1 MNIKIQNLYKNKT
14 MIIAI
19 TIIFVLLGVYL
30 DFKAYSRIS
39 KANISKL
46 IKNVYLSVVAISYIL
61 ILSTPLMM
69 YIFINENNSTSMMK
83 FSMALLT
90 AFLAL
95 TVPRMLFNVM
105 LLLSKKRFWMLTSVV
120 VSSSVFIF
128 FLYSIF
134 VTRTDYNIKEVQ
146 LYYDNLPD
154 GFDGYRLAFISDIH
168 IGTMLNASDELEG
181 LFEMMDEAGVSAV
194 FFGGDLVNV
203 HHSEID
209 EDILGV
215 FSCLK
220 PHDGVFMVFGNHDTG
235 AYMKNSSEAKRSDN
249 MDSLEQKM
257 QSTGWVVLRDSTV
270 YIHKGSDSIA
280 VTGIDYS
287 EQLLKFRHSMN
298 AVDNV
303 EFGHIYNNVD
313 CSLFNIT
320 ISHLPHLW
328 RTICDSSYSDLTLS
342 GHIHAMQM
350 KIGSFS
356 PARFMYKEWS
366 GLYEN
371 ENGKL
376 YINDGIGCVGY
387 LARFGARPEITVIE
401 LHRK

>member
-1 MNIKIQNLYKNKT
+1 

-19 TIIFVLLGVYL
+19 TIIFVFLGVYL

-39 KANISKL
+39 KAKISKF
-46 IKNVYLSVVAISYIL
+46 IKYTYLSVVAVSYLLIS
-61 ILSTPLMM
+61 STPLVM
-69 YIFINENNSTSMMK
+69 YHFINENNSTFMMK

-90 AFLAL
+90 VFLAL
-95 TVPRMLFNVM
+95 SVPRMLFNVM
-105 LLLSKKRFWMLTSVV
+105 LLLSKKRFWMWTSVA
-120 VSSSVFIF
+120 VSSFMFIF

-134 VTRTDYNIKEVQ
+134 VTRTDYNIKEVK

-168 IGTMLNASDELEG
+168 IGTMLDASNELEG
-181 LFEMMDEAGVSAV
+181 LFEMIDEAGVSAV
-194 FFGGDLVNV
+194 FFGGDMVNV
-203 HHSEID
+203 HHSEVD
-209 EDILGV
+209 EYILGA
-215 FSCLK
+215 FSRLK
-220 PHDGVFMVFGNHDTG
+220 PRDGVLMVFGNHDTG

-249 MDSLEQKM
+249 MASLEQKM

-270 YIHKGSDSIA
+270 YIHKGNDSIA

-287 EQLLKFRHSMN
+287 EKLLKFKHSMD
-298 AVDNV
+298 AVDCV
-303 EFGHIYNNVD
+303 DFGHIYNNVD
-313 CSLFNIT
+313 DSLFNIT

-328 RTICDSSYSDLTLS
+328 HLLCDGGYSDLTLS

-350 KIGSFS
+350 KIGSLS

-366 GLYEN
+366 GLYES
-371 ENGKL
+371 EKGKL

>member
-1 MNIKIQNLYKNKT
+1 
-14 MIIAI
+14 MIISI

-39 KANISKL
+39 KAKISKF
-46 IKNVYLSVVAISYIL
+46 IKYAYLSVVVVSYLLIS
-61 ILSTPLMM
+61 STPLVM
-69 YIFINENNSTSMMK
+69 YHFINENNSTFMMK

-90 AFLAL
+90 VFLAL
-95 TVPRMLFNVM
+95 SVPRMLFNVM
-105 LLLSKKRFWMLTSVV
+105 LLLSKKRFWMWTSVA
-120 VSSSVFIF
+120 VSSFMFIF

-168 IGTMLNASDELEG
+168 IGTMLDAINELEG
-181 LFEMMDEAGVSAV
+181 LFEMIDEAGVSAV
-194 FFGGDLVNV
+194 FFGGDMVNV
-203 HHSEID
+203 HHSEVD
-209 EDILGV
+209 EYIQGV
-215 FSCLK
+215 FSRLK
-220 PHDGVFMVFGNHDTG
+220 PRDGVFMVFGNHDTG
-235 AYMKNSSEAKRSDN
+235 AYMKNSSEAKRSNN
-249 MDSLEQKM
+249 MASLEQKM

-270 YIHKGSDSIA
+270 YIHKGGDSMA

-287 EQLLKFRHSMN
+287 EQLLKFRHSMD
-298 AVDNV
+298 AVDSV

-356 PARFMYKEWS
+356 PAKFMYKEWS
-366 GLYEN
+366 GLYESDN
-371 ENGKL
+371 CKL

>member
-1 MNIKIQNLYKNKT
+1 

-39 KANISKL
+39 KAKISKF
-46 IKNVYLSVVAISYIL
+46 IKYAYLSVVAVSYLLIS
-61 ILSTPLMM
+61 STPLVM
-69 YIFINENNSTSMMK
+69 YSFINENNSTFMMK

-90 AFLAL
+90 VFLAL
-95 TVPRMLFNVM
+95 SVPRMLFNVM
-105 LLLSKKRFWMLTSVV
+105 LLLSKKRFWMWTSVA
-120 VSSSVFIF
+120 VSSFMFIF

-168 IGTMLNASDELEG
+168 IGTMLDAINELEG
-181 LFEMMDEAGVSAV
+181 LFEMIDEAGVSAV
-194 FFGGDLVNV
+194 FFGGDMVNV
-203 HHSEID
+203 HHSEVD
-209 EDILGV
+209 EYILGV
-215 FSCLK
+215 FSSLK
-220 PHDGVFMVFGNHDTG
+220 PRDGVFMVFGNHDTG
-235 AYMKNSSEAKRSDN
+235 AYMKNSSEAKRSNN
-249 MDSLEQKM
+249 MASLEQKM

-270 YIHKGSDSIA
+270 YIHKGGDSIA

-287 EQLLKFRHSMN
+287 EQLLKFRHSMD
-298 AVDNV
+298 AVDSV

-356 PARFMYKEWS
+356 PAKFMYKEWS
-366 GLYEN
+366 GLYESD
-371 ENGKL
+371 NGKL

>member
-1 MNIKIQNLYKNKT
+1 

-61 ILSTPLMM
+61 ILSTPLVM
-69 YIFINENNSTSMMK
+69 YHFINENNSTFMMK

-181 LFEMMDEAGVSAV
+181 LFEMIDEAGVSAV

-220 PHDGVFMVFGNHDTG
+220 PRDGVFMVFGNHDTG

-298 AVDNV
+298 VVDNV

-328 RTICDSSYSDLTLS
+328 RTICDNGYSDLTLS

-356 PARFMYKEWS
+356 PAKFMYKEWS
-366 GLYEN
+366 GLYESD
-371 ENGKL
+371 NGKL

>member
-1 MNIKIQNLYKNKT
+1 M
-14 MIIAI
+14 
-19 TIIFVLLGVYL
+19 LGVYL

-39 KANISKL
+39 KAKISKF
-46 IKNVYLSVVAISYIL
+46 IKYAYLSVVAVSYLLIS
-61 ILSTPLMM
+61 STPLVM
-69 YIFINENNSTSMMK
+69 YHFINENNSTFMMK

-90 AFLAL
+90 VFLAL
-95 TVPRMLFNVM
+95 SVPRMLFNVM
-105 LLLSKKRFWMLTSVV
+105 LLLSKKRFWMWTSVT
-120 VSSSVFIF
+120 VSSFMFIF

-168 IGTMLNASDELEG
+168 IGTMLDAINELEG
-181 LFEMMDEAGVSAV
+181 LFEMIGEAGVSAV
-194 FFGGDLVNV
+194 FFGGDMVNV
-203 HHSEID
+203 HHSEVD
-209 EDILGV
+209 EYIQGV
-215 FSCLK
+215 CSRLN
-220 PHDGVFMVFGNHDTG
+220 PRDGVFMVFGNHDTG
-235 AYMKNSSEAKRSDN
+235 AYMKNSSEAKRSNN
-249 MDSLEQKM
+249 MASLEQKM

-270 YIHKGSDSIA
+270 YIHKGGDSIA

-287 EQLLKFRHSMN
+287 EQLLKFRHSMD
-298 AVDNV
+298 AVDSV
-303 EFGHIYNNVD
+303 EFGHIYNNID

-328 RTICDSSYSDLTLS
+328 RTICDSGYSDLTLS

-356 PARFMYKEWS
+356 PAKFMYKEWS
-366 GLYEN
+366 GLYESD
-371 ENGKL
+371 NGKL

>member
-1 MNIKIQNLYKNKT
+1 